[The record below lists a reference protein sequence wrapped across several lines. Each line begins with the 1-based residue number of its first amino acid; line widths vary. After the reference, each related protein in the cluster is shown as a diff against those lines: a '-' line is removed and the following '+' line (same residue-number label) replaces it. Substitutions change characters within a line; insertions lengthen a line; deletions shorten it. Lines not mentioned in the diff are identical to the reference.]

1 VPRALRIGE
10 HPAVASRIGAL
21 ERDFLQEGCIV
32 QSQWWRSGRTAEDM
46 NLITDSGIRKDSPL
60 GEMRRLL
67 AISTKAGSQLQG
79 LHVKAECKAATD
91 V

>member
-1 VPRALRIGE
+1 VAKHLLTARQVQTAPVGE
-10 HPAVASRIGAL
+10 LYV
-21 ERDFLQEGCIV
+21 
-32 QSQWWRSGRTAEDM
+32 